1 MGCEKNASSEKH
13 IAAWSAEQR
22 YMPGKA
28 QEQKIEF

>member
-1 MGCEKNASSEKH
+1 MQAWKNILLH
-13 IAAWSAEQR
+13 GVPEQR